1 MVHNIIQLLHEA
13 AVSIQDEGL
22 IGEVADYYYI
32 IHFPQSRPIIAWI
45 IHVCW
50 ACASPLFP
58 MKNFVKGVMLI
69 SSICHYGNKQNSHAF
84 KKINQKNQ
92 QAKMRD
98 FAKTTKKPIKVNNTE
113 QITNIGL
120 KKFPDLV
127 SYKNQPHGSLF
138 SGWWRRSK
146 WLVKMYP
153 SMGV

>member
-1 MVHNIIQLLHEA
+1 MSGDAQAQHT
-13 AVSIQDEGL
+13 
-22 IGEVADYYYI
+22 
-32 IHFPQSRPIIAWI
+32 
-45 IHVCW
+45 
-50 ACASPLFP
+50 FP

-69 SSICHYGNKQNSHAF
+69 SSICHYGNKQNSAVF
-84 KKINQKNQ
+84 KKINQKKKKNQ

-138 SGWWRRSK
+138 SGW
-146 WLVKMYP
+146 
-153 SMGV
+153 